1 MRFSLLHIFCIL
13 LIKILIQNF
22 ILPQKIFAQKDKPYY
37 SVEVALQ
44 NVNDATVLD
53 LHGQDLLE
61 IPKEI
66 AQLPN
71 LKILLLNNNEIKDVP
86 AFLGNLKNLE
96 TLDLSSNL
104 IKKIP
109 SEIGNLQ
116 NLIRLEIA
124 NNELDQVPV
133 AFENLKKLETL
144 NLQSNKFTFLPQKI
158 LQLTNLKSLDISY
171 NKLSDLGE
179 NIGNLKNLTY
189 LNAKNNKLSLI
200 PESLFT
206 LTKLSYLNLG
216 NNNISS
222 IDYKWQELADLKNLS
237 LDANQLNTIPAS
249 LGVLQGIDELDLSKN
264 PIRKFPESLYNFF
277 IKLNNARSDEIAIL
291 VDKIRE
297 EKEIAKQKAE
307 TAQKEAVLKTQI
319 AETEKEKANA
329 IAEKEQEARGK
340 AEAQTKMAN
349 AEQLRQKANAEKA
362 DTEKKLA
369 QQGQQAQEQ
378 ANQRNILFFC
388 VFALALFG
396 IIFLIYR
403 NAQQQRQKN
412 KIILEQSKE
421 LKAEKEKADQLLLNI
436 LPQEV
441 AQELKEKGITTV
453 KHFQNASVLFAD
465 IKGFSSLAKKLSPED
480 LIKELDFCFSKFD
493 EIVNKYNLER
503 IKTIGDSY
511 MCAGGV
517 PVANVTNPFD
527 ITLAALQIQSWMED
541 ERKKRGDDYW
551 QIRLGIHSGE
561 LVAGVIGKTRFAYDI
576 WGNTVN
582 TASRMESGGEV
593 GKVNITETTYCIIKD
608 VFDCV
613 PRGKIEAK
621 NIGLIETYFVCKLK
635 PQFAQNEIGNEP
647 NQQYFLFLEE
657 FKNKLGIRN

>member
-1 MRFSLLHIFCIL
+1 
-13 LIKILIQNF
+13 
-22 ILPQKIFAQKDKPYY
+22 
-37 SVEVALQ
+37 
-44 NVNDATVLD
+44 
-53 LHGQDLLE
+53 
-61 IPKEI
+61 
-66 AQLPN
+66 
-71 LKILLLNNNEIKDVP
+71 
-86 AFLGNLKNLE
+86 
-96 TLDLSSNL
+96 
-104 IKKIP
+104 
-109 SEIGNLQ
+109 
-116 NLIRLEIA
+116 
-124 NNELDQVPV
+124 
-133 AFENLKKLETL
+133 
-144 NLQSNKFTFLPQKI
+144 
-158 LQLTNLKSLDISY
+158 
-171 NKLSDLGE
+171 
-179 NIGNLKNLTY
+179 
-189 LNAKNNKLSLI
+189 
-200 PESLFT
+200 
-206 LTKLSYLNLG
+206 
-216 NNNISS
+216 
-222 IDYKWQELADLKNLS
+222 
-237 LDANQLNTIPAS
+237 
-249 LGVLQGIDELDLSKN
+249 
-264 PIRKFPESLYNFF
+264 
-277 IKLNNARSDEIAIL
+277 
-291 VDKIRE
+291 
-297 EKEIAKQKAE
+297 
-307 TAQKEAVLKTQI
+307 LKTQI

-329 IAEKEQEARGK
+329 IAEKEQEKREK

-349 AEQLRQKANAEKA
+349 AEQLRQRANADKA

-378 ANQRNILFFC
+378 ANQRNILFFS

-403 NAQQQRQKN
+403 NARQQRQKN
-412 KIILEQSKE
+412 IIILEQSKE

-453 KHFQNASVLFAD
+453 KHFKNASVLFAD
-465 IKGFSSLAKKLSPED
+465 IKGFSSLAQKLSPEN

-527 ITLAALQIQSWMED
+527 ITLAALQIQWWMAD
-541 ERKKRGDDYW
+541 ERQKRGDDYW

-621 NIGLIETYFVCKLK
+621 NIGLIETYFVSKLK
-635 PQFAQNEIGNEP
+635 PEFAENEGGFEP
-647 NQQYFLFLEE
+647 NQQYFLFLEK
-657 FKNKLGIRN
+657 FKKMINNL